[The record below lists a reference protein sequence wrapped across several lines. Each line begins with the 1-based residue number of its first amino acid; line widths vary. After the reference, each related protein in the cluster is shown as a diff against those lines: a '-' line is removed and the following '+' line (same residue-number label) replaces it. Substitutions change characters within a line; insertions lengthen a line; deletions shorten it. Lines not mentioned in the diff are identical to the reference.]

1 MKKCKLELN
10 DKEVTADFYGIY
22 QYSKIVDLQPIRGRL
37 EEGIITLPV
46 AVVDYGR
53 GLELVDVR
61 EIKAVSGRSLRDF
74 FRSAWNEF

>member
-37 EEGIITLPV
+37 EEGMT
-46 AVVDYGR
+46 YG
-53 GLELVDVR
+53 L
-61 EIKAVSGRSLRDF
+61 
-74 FRSAWNEF
+74 

>member
-1 MKKCKLELN
+1 MKKCKVQLN

-46 AVVDYGR
+46 AVVDYGV
-53 GLELVDVR
+53 GLEMVDIRKV
-61 EIKAVSGRSLRDF
+61 KAISGRSLRNF
-74 FRSAWNEF
+74 FRSEWNEF

>member
-1 MKKCKLELN
+1 MKKCKVQLN

-46 AVVDYGR
+46 AVVDYGV
-53 GLELVDVR
+53 GLEMVDIRKV
-61 EIKAVSGRSLRDF
+61 KAISGRSLRNF
-74 FRSAWNEF
+74 F

>member
-46 AVVDYGR
+46 AVVDYGT
-53 GLELVDVR
+53 GVEMVDVR
-61 EIKAVSGRSLRDF
+61 KVKTISGRSLRNL

>member
-22 QYSKIVDLQPIRGRL
+22 QCSKIVDLQPMRGRL

-46 AVVDYGR
+46 AVVDYGI
-53 GLELVDVR
+53 GVKMVDVR
-61 EIKAVSGRSLRDF
+61 KVKTISGRSLRNL
-74 FRSAWNEF
+74 FRSEWNE